1 MRILAIV
8 AGLLLCSL
16 SFAQGIPSAASGVYL
31 TPDRVCRVVFQ
42 RYQVSWIRADLTC
55 LEFSGALS
63 NAATVLYA
71 PGEGSCWTSGA
82 AIPFNPQSPADY
94 VAFTGSTESVVNTLV
109 GNQAA
114 VVNGGGSAQV
124 WTRIAYVPSP
134 APYACS
140 GGGYQPP
147 DPHYARLCRQYG
159 MYCGG

>member
-1 MRILAIV
+1 MRKLLAIV
-8 AGLLLCSL
+8 AGLFLCASVG
-16 SFAQGIPSAASGVYL
+16 AQGIPSAASGVYL
-31 TPDRVCRVVFQ
+31 TPDRVCRLVLA

-82 AIPFNPQSPADY
+82 AIPFNPQSPVDY
-94 VAFTGSTESVVNTLV
+94 VTFPSFTGAVLNALV

-114 VVNGGGSAQV
+114 VINGGGVEQI
-124 WTRIAYVPSP
+124 WQRIAIVPSP
-134 APYACS
+134 APYTCS
-140 GGGYQPP
+140 GSPAP

>member
-1 MRILAIV
+1 MRILATI

-16 SFAQGIPSAASGVYL
+16 SFAQGIPSASSGVYL

-42 RYQVSWIRADLTC
+42 RYQVSWLKADLTC

-71 PGEGSCWTSGA
+71 PEAGSCWPDTA
-82 AIPFNPQSPADY
+82 AIPFNPQSPVDY
-94 VAFTGSTESVVNTLV
+94 VTFRSATANSLGVQV

-114 VVNGGGSAQV
+114 VVNGVGQNQAWQL
-124 WTRIAYVPSP
+124 IAPVASP
-134 APYACS
+134 APYTCGAS
-140 GGGYQPP
+140 LPVLN
-147 DPHYARLCRQYG
+147 PHYARHCRNLG

>member
-1 MRILAIV
+1 MRSFLAALIT
-8 AGLLLCSL
+8 LLTSCTAS
-16 SFAQGIPSAASGVYL
+16 AQGIPSAASGVYL
-31 TPDRVCRVVFQ
+31 TPDRVCRVVFA

-55 LEFSGALS
+55 LEFNGALS

-94 VAFTGSTESVVNTLV
+94 VAFTSSTESVVNVLV

-134 APYACS
+134 APYTCA
-140 GGGYQPP
+140 GGIVAP
-147 DPHYARLCRQYG
+147 DPHYARLCRQFG
-159 MYCGG
+159 MYCGS

>member
-1 MRILAIV
+1 MRSILAIV

-16 SFAQGIPSAASGVYL
+16 SFAQGIPSAASGLYL

-63 NAATVLYA
+63 NAASVLYA

-124 WTRIAYVPSP
+124 WTRIAYAPSAAPFSCGDSPP
-134 APYACS
+134 AQAWRDERVCRLT
-140 GGGYQPP
+140 G
-147 DPHYARLCRQYG
+147 RLCG
-159 MYCGG
+159 N

>member
-1 MRILAIV
+1 MRQFLAIV

-42 RYQVSWIRADLTC
+42 RWQVSWLKVDLTC
-55 LEFSGALS
+55 LEFGGMLS
-63 NAATVLYA
+63 NSAQTVYA
-71 PGEGSCWTSGA
+71 PEAGSCWPDGA
-82 AIPFNPQSPADY
+82 AIPFNPQSPVDY
-94 VAFTGSTESVVNTLV
+94 VTFPSFTGAVLNSLV

-114 VVNGGGSAQV
+114 VVNGGGVEQI
-124 WTRIAYVPSP
+124 WQRIAIVPSP
-134 APYACS
+134 APYTCS
-140 GGGYQPP
+140 GGSPPP